1 MVAGTTG
8 RTTMTSASSP
18 PPRRRPVLDPR
29 LAIGVGLVIAS
40 VAGVLALVSAADRR
54 VPVYAASSTLIP
66 GARVDADDLLLRQV
80 ALDDAAGLYLA
91 PGAPASGGLIAT
103 AVVREGELVPLSAL
117 GTTQGSDATTI
128 VLQLAGRASSS
139 VAPGA
144 VVDVW
149 ASTPASAVTDAL
161 DEGSGPMPPV
171 VLSSGALVTRVLQP
185 DGIVSAADG
194 EAVEVLVPRSR
205 IARLLQAIADGDALA
220 VVPAGIPFDAP

>member
-1 MVAGTTG
+1 MTE
-8 RTTMTSASSP
+8 RTTMTPASSP
-18 PPRRRPVLDPR
+18 PTRRRLVVDPR
-29 LAIGVGLVIAS
+29 LVIGVGLVIAS

-54 VPVYAASSTLIP
+54 VPVYVASSTLVP
-66 GARVDADDLLLRQV
+66 GARVDAGDLLLRQV
-80 ALDDAAGLYLA
+80 ALDDAAGLYLVE
-91 PGAPASGGLIAT
+91 GALPSGGLLAT

-117 GTTQGSDATTI
+117 GTAEGSDATTI

-139 VAPGA
+139 VVPGA
-144 VVDVW
+144 LVDVW
-149 ASTPASAVTDAL
+149 ASTTANAVTDAL
-161 DEGSGPMPPV
+161 DDGTGSMPPI
-171 VLSSGALVTRVLQP
+171 VLTSGALVTRVLQP